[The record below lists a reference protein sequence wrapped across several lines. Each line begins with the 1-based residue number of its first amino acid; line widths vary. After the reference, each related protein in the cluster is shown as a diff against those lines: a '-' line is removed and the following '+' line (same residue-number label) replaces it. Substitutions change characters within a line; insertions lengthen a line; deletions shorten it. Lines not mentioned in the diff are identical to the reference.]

1 MLLRANLLL
10 LLTSIIWGFGFIAQL
25 MAMDHM
31 GPYFFNA
38 LRFLLGT
45 VSLLPVCWLLRK
57 KSTSLA
63 PSGKQFWILGGVAGF
78 ALFCGAALQQV
89 GLQYTTAG
97 KAGFITGL
105 YLVIVP
111 IIGFC
116 LRQRIGWLTVVGAL
130 LATVGLYFLS
140 VTEGF
145 VIGQGDSLVLI
156 GALFWAIHVQI
167 VGYASKRVD
176 PLRLAVA
183 QYAICAG
190 LNFMLAL
197 SLEDIAMTPV
207 MAAVGPILYAGLVSV
222 GIAYTLQI
230 VAQRQVD
237 PSRAAILLSLEAVF
251 AVFAGWLMLD
261 ESLSTRETYGC
272 ILMFTGM
279 LLSQLP
285 GLKRKKRISRSL
297 PRRDRQSD

>member
-1 MLLRANLLL
+1 MLLRANLML
-10 LLTSIIWGFGFIAQL
+10 LLTAVIWGFGFIAQRVG
-25 MAMDHM
+25 MDHM

-38 LRFLLGT
+38 LRFFLGT
-45 VSLLPVCWLLRK
+45 VSLLPVCWLLRNK
-57 KSTSLA
+57 KTKA
-63 PSGKQFWILGGVAGF
+63 GPSRKQFWILGGVAGF

-116 LRQRIGWLTVVGAL
+116 LRQRIGWLTVFGAL

-156 GALFWAIHVQI
+156 GALFWAIHVQV
-167 VGYASKRVD
+167 VGYASKKTD
-176 PLRLAVA
+176 PLQLAVA
-183 QYAICAG
+183 QYAICAC
-190 LNFMLAL
+190 LNFVLAL
-197 SLEDIAMTPV
+197 LLEDVGIAPMI
-207 MAAVGPILYAGLVSV
+207 AAFGPILYAGLVSV

-230 VAQRQVD
+230 VAQQHVD

-261 ESLSTRETYGC
+261 EILSTRETYGC
-272 ILMFTGM
+272 ILMFAGM

-285 GLKRKKRISRSL
+285 NRKKNKENSSKSGD
-297 PRRDRQSD
+297 DRPLS

>member
-1 MLLRANLLL
+1 MILRANLLL
-10 LLTSIIWGFGFIAQL
+10 LLTALIWGFGFIAQRVG
-25 MAMDHM
+25 MDHM

-38 LRFLLGT
+38 LRFFLGA
-45 VSLLPVCWLLRK
+45 VSLLPVCWLLRNK
-57 KSTSLA
+57 KA
-63 PSGKQFWILGGVAGF
+63 KAGPSRKTFWIFGGVAGF

-116 LRQRIGWLTVVGAL
+116 LRQRIGWFTVLGAL

-145 VIGQGDSLVLI
+145 VIGHGDSLVLI

-167 VGYASKRVD
+167 VGYASKKTD
-176 PLRLAVA
+176 PLQLAVA
-183 QYAICAG
+183 QYAICAC
-190 LNFMLAL
+190 LNFVLAL
-197 SLEDIAMTPV
+197 LLEDVGIAPMV
-207 MAAVGPILYAGLVSV
+207 AAFGPILYAGLVSV

-230 VAQRQVD
+230 VAQQHVD

-261 ESLSTRETYGC
+261 ETLSTRETYGC
-272 ILMFTGM
+272 ILMFAGM

-285 GLKRKKRISRSL
+285 DRKKNKEGFLKSGD
-297 PRRDRQSD
+297 DRPLS

>member
-1 MLLRANLLL
+1 MLLRANLML
-10 LLTSIIWGFGFIAQL
+10 LLTAVIWGFGFIAQRVG
-25 MAMDHM
+25 MDHM
-31 GPYFFNA
+31 GPYFFNT

-45 VSLLPVCWLLRK
+45 ISLLPVCWLLRK
-57 KSTSLA
+57 KSTKPVL
-63 PSGKQFWILGGVAGF
+63 SGKQFWILGGVAGF

-116 LRQRIGWLTVVGAL
+116 LRQRIGWLTVFGAL

-167 VGYASKRVD
+167 VGYASKKVD
-176 PLRLAVA
+176 PLQLAVA
-183 QYAICAG
+183 QYAICAS
-190 LNFMLAL
+190 LNFVLAL
-197 SLEDIAMTPV
+197 LLEDIGIAPMV
-207 MAAVGPILYAGLVSV
+207 VAFGPILYAGLVSV
-222 GIAYTLQI
+222 GVAYTLQI
-230 VAQRQVD
+230 VAQQHVD
-237 PSRAAILLSLEAVF
+237 PSKAAILLSLEAVF

-261 ESLSTRETYGC
+261 EVLSNRETYGC
-272 ILMFTGM
+272 ILMFAGM

-285 GLKRKKRISRSL
+285 GWKKNKEDSSKSGDSRPAS
-297 PRRDRQSD
+297 